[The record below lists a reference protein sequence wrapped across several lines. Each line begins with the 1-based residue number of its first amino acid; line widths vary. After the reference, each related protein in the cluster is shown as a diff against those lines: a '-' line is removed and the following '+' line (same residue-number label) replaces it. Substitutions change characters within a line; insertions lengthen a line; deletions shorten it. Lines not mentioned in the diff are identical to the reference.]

1 MERQMEYTFG
11 SVGEGAHSL
20 YFSNAKIQIIIKKPI
35 SHHTV
40 WLFFYNFAPIFK
52 QQHPAGGI
60 E

>member
-1 MERQMEYTFG
+1 MKYIFG

-20 YFSNAKIQIIIKKPI
+20 FFFILKIQIIIKKPI

-40 WLFFYNFAPIFK
+40 WLFFYNFASIFK